1 MEGNEM
7 KKYLLTAL
15 FIGLLFTLAA
25 CGEDDGNASTEAE
38 NTGNEAVEQT
48 EDTAASEDAVNEIN
62 LVSTN
67 FSLGDEDVYTVKAGE
82 EVTIT
87 HTNEEGHHGIA
98 IDEFDVDIEGD
109 GEATFIPDEPGEYEI
124 YCNIFCGEGH
134 EDMVVTL
141 VVV

>member
-1 MEGNEM
+1 M
-7 KKYLLTAL
+7 KKYILTAL
-15 FIGLLFTLAA
+15 FIGLLITLAA
-25 CGEDDGNASTEAE
+25 CSGDDGEASTGAE
-38 NTGNEAVEQT
+38 DNSNKSAEQT
-48 EDTAASEDAVNEIN
+48 ENTTEAGETVNEIN
-62 LVSTN
+62 LISTN
-67 FSLGDEDVYTVKAGE
+67 FSLGDEDVFTVKAGE